1 VWRIA
6 PHSKNVILGYLISKN
21 LCHEVYFLGLDT
33 NPFKELGWLGCQ
45 DLTLV

>member
-1 VWRIA
+1 MQDCRKIA
-6 PHSKNVILGYLISKN
+6 FAAGTHFLY
-21 LCHEVYFLGLDT
+21 HEAYFPGLDT